1 MMKKRVVALAV
12 VALVA
17 ALAAAA
23 AANARQ
29 GSHKTALA
37 GSLSVIGVWT
47 GPEQK
52 RFQAVLDG
60 FMKKNPGVKVK
71 YTSAGDNV
79 PTVLATAVQG
89 GKPPDLASIAQPGL
103 VKDFATRGKLKPIDF
118 AKATIAKN
126 YAASWITLGTV
137 SGHLYGLVFKG
148 ANKSTVW
155 YSTAAF
161 KNAGVTPP
169 KTWPQLIKAAGTIK
183 ASGLPAYSIGGA
195 DGWTLTDL
203 MENIY
208 LRQAGPAKYDQLATH
223 KIKWTDPSV
232 KATLKTMAQILGA
245 TADIYGGT
253 SGALQTDFP
262 TSVNNVFAKPPKA
275 AMVLEGDFVPGV
287 ATTKATAVKDY
298 NQFAFPSVNGSAP
311 AVVGGGDT
319 VVMFKDSPA
328 ARALIT
334 YLASPE
340 AGTIAA
346 KFSGGFSSPNKNV
359 PGSAY
364 ADPIG
369 RATALALA
377 HAKTFRFDLS
387 DLQPSAFGGT
397 VGQGEFKIFQ
407 DFLKNPKNVNGVA
420 AALEK
425 SAAAAYKKK

>member
-1 MMKKRVVALAV
+1 MRPRQVLLALAALAV
-12 VALVA
+12 A
-17 ALAAAA
+17 ASATTAAY
-23 AANARQ
+23 ARQ
-29 GSHKTALA
+29 GEARVSGK
-37 GSLSVIGVWT
+37 LSIIGVWT

-60 FMKKNPGVKVK
+60 FKKANPGVSVK
-71 YTSAGDNV
+71 YTSGGDNV
-79 PTVLATAVQG
+79 PTILSTAVQG
-89 GKPPDLASIAQPGL
+89 GNPPDLASIAQPGL

-118 AKATIAKN
+118 ARGTIAKN
-126 YAASWITLGTV
+126 YAKSWLDLGTV
-137 SGHLYGLVFKG
+137 NKHLYGLVFKG

-155 YSTAAF
+155 YSVTAF

-169 KTWPQLIKAAGTIK
+169 KTWTALLNDAKTIK

-203 MENIY
+203 MENLY
-208 LRQAGPAKYDQLATH
+208 LRIAGPAKYDQLATH
-223 KIKWTDPSV
+223 KIKWTDPTV
-232 KATLKTMAQILGA
+232 KKTLRAMAQIFTDTGN
-245 TADIYGGT
+245 IYRGT

-262 TSVNNVFAKPPKA
+262 TSVNNMFSKPPKA
-275 AMVLEGDFVPGV
+275 AMTMEGDFVPGV
-287 ATTKATAVKDY
+287 ATTKAKAVTDY
-298 NQFAFPSVNGSAP
+298 NQFAFPSVDGSAP

-319 VVMFKDSPA
+319 VVMFRDTPA

-334 YLASPE
+334 YLASPA

-397 VGQGEFKIFQ
+397 VGQGEWKLFQ
-407 DFLKNPKNVNGVA
+407 DFLRNPKNVDGTA
-420 AALEK
+420 AALER
-425 SAAAAYKKK
+425 AAATAYKKQK

>member
-1 MMKKRVVALAV
+1 MRPRQVLLALAALAV
-12 VALVA
+12 A
-17 ALAAAA
+17 ASATTAAY
-23 AANARQ
+23 ARQ
-29 GSHKTALA
+29 GEARVSGK
-37 GSLSVIGVWT
+37 LSIIGVWT

-60 FMKKNPGVKVK
+60 FKKANPGVSVK
-71 YTSAGDNV
+71 YTSGGDNV
-79 PTVLATAVQG
+79 PTILSTAVQG
-89 GKPPDLASIAQPGL
+89 GNPPDLASIAQPGL

-118 AKATIAKN
+118 ARGTIAKN
-126 YAASWITLGTV
+126 YAKSWLDLGTV
-137 SGHLYGLVFKG
+137 NGHLYGLVFKG

-155 YSTAAF
+155 YSVSAF

-169 KTWPQLIKAAGTIK
+169 KTWTALLNDAKTIK

-203 MENIY
+203 MENLY
-208 LRQAGPAKYDQLATH
+208 LRIAGPAKYDQLATH
-223 KIKWTDPSV
+223 KITWTDPTV
-232 KATLKTMAQILGA
+232 KKTLRAMAQIFTDTGN
-245 TADIYGGT
+245 IYRGT

-262 TSVNNVFAKPPKA
+262 TSVNNMFSKPPKA
-275 AMVLEGDFVPGV
+275 AMTMEGDFVPGV
-287 ATTKATAVKDY
+287 ATTKAKAVTDY
-298 NQFAFPSVNGSAP
+298 NQFAFPSVDGSAP

-319 VVMFKDSPA
+319 VVMFRDTPA
-328 ARALIT
+328 ARALVS
-334 YLASPE
+334 YLASPA

-397 VGQGEFKIFQ
+397 VGQGEWKLFQ
-407 DFLKNPKNVNGVA
+407 DFLRNPKNVDGTA
-420 AALEK
+420 AALERA
-425 SAAAAYKKK
+425 AAAAYKKQK

>member
-1 MMKKRVVALAV
+1 MRPRQVLLALAALAV
-12 VALVA
+12 A
-17 ALAAAA
+17 ASATTAAY
-23 AANARQ
+23 ARQ
-29 GSHKTALA
+29 GEARVSGK
-37 GSLSVIGVWT
+37 LSIIGVWT

-60 FMKKNPGVKVK
+60 FKKANPGVSVK
-71 YTSAGDNV
+71 YTSGGDNV
-79 PTVLATAVQG
+79 PTILSTAVQG
-89 GKPPDLASIAQPGL
+89 GNPPDLASIAQPGL
-103 VKDFATRGKLKPIDF
+103 VKDFATRGKLRPIDF
-118 AKATIAKN
+118 ARGTIAKN
-126 YAASWITLGTV
+126 YAKSWLDLGTV
-137 SGHLYGLVFKG
+137 NGHLYGLVFKG

-155 YSTAAF
+155 YSVSAF

-169 KTWPQLIKAAGTIK
+169 KTWTALLNDAKTIK

-203 MENIY
+203 MENLY
-208 LRQAGPAKYDQLATH
+208 LRIAGPAKYDQLATH
-223 KIKWTDPSV
+223 KITWTDPTV
-232 KATLKTMAQILGA
+232 KKTLRAMAQIFTDTGN
-245 TADIYGGT
+245 IYRGT

-262 TSVNNVFAKPPKA
+262 TSVNNMFSKPPKA
-275 AMVLEGDFVPGV
+275 AMTMEGDFVPGV
-287 ATTKATAVKDY
+287 ATTKAKAVTDY
-298 NQFAFPSVNGSAP
+298 NQFAFPSVDGSAP

-319 VVMFKDSPA
+319 VVMFRDTPA
-328 ARALIT
+328 ARALVS
-334 YLASPE
+334 YLASPA

-397 VGQGEFKIFQ
+397 VGQGEWKLFQ
-407 DFLKNPKNVNGVA
+407 DFLRNPKNVDGTA
-420 AALEK
+420 AALERA
-425 SAAAAYKKK
+425 AAAAYKKQK